1 MGEAI
6 KKRALS
12 PNEVEA
18 IYGIPRGSLANMRW
32 AKTGPRYY
40 KVGKKRVMYLVN
52 DVEEWITRSPV
63 QTKDTIEAR
72 IWN

>member
-1 MGEAI
+1 MGEAF

-40 KVGKKRVMYLVN
+40 KVGIKRVMYLVN
-52 DVEEWITRSPV
+52 DVEEWITRAPV
-63 QTKDTIEAR
+63 QTRDTLENLA
-72 IWN
+72 